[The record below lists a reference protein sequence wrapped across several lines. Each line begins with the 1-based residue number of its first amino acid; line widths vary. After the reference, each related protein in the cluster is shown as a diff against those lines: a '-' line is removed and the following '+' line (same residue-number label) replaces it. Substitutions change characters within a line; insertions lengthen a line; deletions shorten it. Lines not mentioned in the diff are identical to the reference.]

1 MRSRI
6 RAVVIVAFVASLA
19 SSGADAAGPTRKPL
33 GTNER
38 EAVLALVKAVDLAQ
52 ETDATGDPALGWAH
66 HVLKSGNY
74 TGYVPFTLT
83 IDATLKST
91 AMYVRAV
98 SRHDGVRS
106 SSEHSFVRDWLL
118 HQKDVM
124 PRQPETMYVGV
135 GEMPGAGLAG
145 SSTRQAT
152 AMAAAASAALSL

>member
-1 MRSRI
+1 MRSPI
-6 RAVVIVAFVASLA
+6 RAVVIVAFVASLG
-19 SSGADAAGPTRKPL
+19 SSGADAAGPKRKPL

-52 ETDATGDPALGWAH
+52 ETDAAGDPALGWAH

-83 IDATLKST
+83 VDAALKST

-118 HQKDVM
+118 YQKDVM
-124 PRQPETMYVGV
+124 PRQ
-135 GEMPGAGLAG
+135 GEPVTGDIGMGRTAGIGGASGR
-145 SSTRQAT
+145 TAT
-152 AMAAAASAALSL
+152 AAAAG